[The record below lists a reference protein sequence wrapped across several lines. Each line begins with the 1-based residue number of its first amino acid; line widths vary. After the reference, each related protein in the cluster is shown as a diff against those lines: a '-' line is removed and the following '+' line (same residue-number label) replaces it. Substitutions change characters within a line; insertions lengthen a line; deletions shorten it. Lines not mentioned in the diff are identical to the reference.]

1 MMLPHAEKPAAT
13 SWRKTLYI
21 MVFCQVITSI
31 GFSSI
36 FPFLPL
42 YVKSL
47 GSVTSLGTQMLSGLV
62 FSSQALT
69 MMIASPIWGAL
80 ADRWGRKLM
89 VERAMFGGALL
100 LGLMAFVRSAEELV
114 LLRAIQGMIT
124 GTIGAA
130 NALVASVVPRE
141 RSGFAMGLLQVGLGA
156 GVGLGPIIGGAVADA
171 FGYRAA
177 FYVTS
182 ALLAVAGVIVAIG
195 VQEDFVAPAKAG
207 SRKPGFWREW
217 RHILAA
223 PGVVAT
229 YALRF
234 MDALSRMAF
243 IPILPLFALEL
254 MAQASQ
260 VNSFTGLVIGS
271 ASAAAA
277 VFSVFFGRL
286 GDRTGHRPIVIA
298 CALGGFGSF
307 LLQAWVGSGWQFLLL
322 HLVAGVA
329 HGGIVTGVTAL
340 LARYTQCGEEGAVY
354 GLDNSINSGARALAP
369 MIGVSIA
376 MWLGLR
382 AVFGAISILYLAAA
396 ILALWGLPRSVIC
409 RNPGYEAKP

>member
-1 MMLPHAEKPAAT
+1 MRSHHSGNLAAA

-47 GSVTSLGTQMLSGLV
+47 GAVTSLGTDVLSGLV
-62 FSSQALT
+62 FSSQALS

-89 VERAMFGGALL
+89 VERAMFGGAVL
-100 LGLMAFVRSAEELV
+100 LGLMAFARSAEELV
-114 LLRAIQGMIT
+114 LLRAVQGLIT

-130 NALVASVVPRE
+130 NALVAAAVPRE
-141 RSGFAMGLLQVGLGA
+141 KTGYAMGLLQVGLGS

-182 ALLAVAGVIVAIG
+182 ALLAIAGVIVALG
-195 VQEDFVAPAKAG
+195 VQEHFVPPDKTDE
-207 SRKPGFWREW
+207 RKGGFWKEW
-217 RHILAA
+217 RQILSA

-229 YALRF
+229 YAVRF
-234 MDALSRMAF
+234 MDSLCRMAF

-254 MAQASQ
+254 MAEASG
-260 VNSFTGLVIGS
+260 VNSFTGLVIG
-271 ASAAAA
+271 AAAAAAA

-286 GDRTGHRPIVIA
+286 GDRAGQRQIVIA
-298 CALGGFGSF
+298 CTLGGFVSF
-307 LLQAWVGSGWQFLLL
+307 FLQAWVGSSWQFLLL
-322 HLVAGVA
+322 QLVAGIA
-329 HGGIVTGVTAL
+329 NGGIVTGVSAL
-340 LARYTQCGEEGAVY
+340 LARYTECGEEGAVY
-354 GLDNSINSGARALAP
+354 GLDNSINSGARALGP
-369 MIGVSIA
+369 MIGVSVA
-376 MWLGLR
+376 VWLGFR
-382 AVFGAISILYLAAA
+382 AVFGAISLLYLIAAV
-396 ILALWGLPRSVIC
+396 LALWGLPRVVAC
-409 RNPGYEAKP
+409 RIPSEET

>member
-1 MMLPHAEKPAAT
+1 
-13 SWRKTLYI
+13 

-47 GSVTSLGTQMLSGLV
+47 GSVTSIGTELLSGLV
-62 FSSQALT
+62 FSGQALT
-69 MMIASPIWGAL
+69 MMIASPVWGML

-89 VERAMFGGALL
+89 VERAMFGGAVILF
-100 LGLMAFVRSAEELV
+100 LMAFVRSAEELV
-114 LLRAIQGMIT
+114 LLRAIQGLIT

-130 NALVASVVPRE
+130 NALVASIVPRE

-171 FGYRAA
+171 YGYRAA
-177 FYVTS
+177 FYVTGG
-182 ALLAVAGVIVAIG
+182 LLAAAGIIVGIG
-195 VQEDFVAPAKAG
+195 VREQFVPPDQRKQEG
-207 SRKPGFWREW
+207 NGLWREW
-217 RHILAA
+217 RRILTA
-223 PGVVAT
+223 PGVTVT
-229 YALRF
+229 YVLRF
-234 MDALSRMAF
+234 MDSLSRMAF

-254 MAQASQ
+254 MSEPAQ
-260 VNSFTGLVIGS
+260 VNSFTGLVIGA

-277 VFSVFFGRL
+277 VFAVFFGRL
-286 GDRTGHRPIVIA
+286 GDRAGGRGHRRIVIA
-298 CALGGFGSF
+298 CALTGSLSF
-307 LLQAWVGSGWQFLLL
+307 LLQVWVGSGWQFLAL
-322 HLVAGVA
+322 HLMAGIA

-340 LARYTQCGEEGAVY
+340 LARYTQCGAEGAVY

-376 MWLGLR
+376 MWMGLR
-382 AVFGAISILYLAAA
+382 AVFGTISLLYLSAAA
-396 ILALWGLPRSVIC
+396 LALWRLPQA
-409 RNPGYEAKP
+409 AKCPAPAWDSRP